1 MNKKVLTLCAAM
13 LLTGSLTT
21 LEAKV
26 VEVASPISESYFI
39 LGSGINDG
47 TNDFTNALTTR
58 GTTPSWN
65 VLKKAIAQTTTWC
78 LTSDGY
84 LETKDGYRV
93 CIADNTTS
101 KGALK
106 LVKAASAV
114 GAKGQD
120 NRPVTFEF
128 AANGLIKVT
137 ADWESAK
144 NNIKGQQLIA
154 GSSLKVAKTGGTEFT
169 FAIYASDSYSSN
181 GLSSSDLTVDD
192 NGKLIFAE
200 DGIAPTYNDPVYFK
214 TGNGEYLA
222 VELKNGDY
230 QIKKLDVEPTTEEV
244 LSASWIWDNGKLY
257 SLAARHAGKTVC
269 LNYDKANDKYFLNTS
284 GTSFTVADLVL
295 AGGDA
300 SSSLYVSAALPA
312 GLDAWVSGGSGANIV
327 DGLLKLQKSVPSGY
341 AVVKIG
347 DNYLKAGATTTTV
360 PTISA
365 TTTEDYKNYLW
376 KISFKTVNGA
386 VYYTFTSLAT
396 GTDDKAIVWEVNG
409 QSDLLA
415 NATYSEDGIT
425 LSVAA
430 GSFIGE
436 NGNAGSNAAV
446 IGFYE
451 AFSLAK
457 TQGELNK
464 ILNPG
469 FDMTISYKK
478 DGKEVTIEDVDV
490 FNGQTL
496 YPLAS
501 NKDEVW
507 VQLWNNKDS
516 KDGKDAKMLVL
527 EKAETSGSDVTGAFK
542 WISLKDYN
550 KASNKYVYEFR
561 FEYAVNGGAITK
573 LDVKDMGYVTILFNK
588 DKYYL
593 TTSNDGDKLPTIK
606 LESDNIYDV
615 KKLLGKL
622 WNISYADTKANAKDY
637 GEEYKLNGILAVTYD
652 DYQKV
657 DYVASNTV
665 AEFAP
670 EAQWLV
676 TNADLND
683 NTFTLTNRESG
694 ETIENIQLREREG
707 GKFEV
712 YTQFPNQLLAND
724 IVTITESKKANN
736 FQGYKNYTET
746 DLRSNNFYLGQYHAI
761 LGNKNAYFVENHNNS
776 HKIGAVAEKEDADR
790 WKLHFAMKQ
799 NEDTEKYTEVDTLY
813 IVRNYATLNAAGNGW
828 EGDDKK
834 IKKDTLAIMPYTFQ
848 KVSNREFVNFDG
860 RHNFEYYYCDPSNKD
875 NSEFNYTEATRFAL
889 KVKPNG
895 YNFVEISYDE
905 DDNKYVLSSNKVY
918 LANSAEN
925 GSLERLHTY
934 APDNNSIMVVEEAY
948 ASEYH
953 KIAAAWGDTIK
964 LFREENDAQVLY
976 EKKEAKAVVANDTL
990 SFLNIDNEYQFDV
1003 NPAIFAD
1010 TAYIN
1015 RWDNGVLNTTYQYLL
1030 AVNVDPTKSYYCPY
1044 NPTHNTDE
1052 WREENGGPCA
1062 DAKENRAVYGRF
1074 LVNLI
1079 DTANVYGVNH
1089 IHNNLYVN
1097 EDEAGEFKAKLAF
1110 VDGVHTNDTLY
1121 LTRQGGETVKVAMD
1135 TPDFNVAKFAFRYV
1149 DADKKTFKIQTQYK
1163 KYLGYDKQYETA
1175 EDFAEAYEDNENWV
1189 SNEGYLKWVNGTLVV
1204 VEGYEKGDVFGI
1216 EENYEGDPTA
1226 NESINATNS
1235 NIVVAGVNGAVVV
1248 KGAEGK
1254 NVIVSTILGKV
1265 VANETVSSDNATI
1278 AAPQG
1283 VVVVSVDGESF
1294 KVVVK

>member
-26 VEVASPISESYFI
+26 VKVNSPVTGSYFI

-47 TNDFTNALTTR
+47 TNDFTNALTQNE
-58 GTTPSWN
+58 GTAAWS
-65 VLKKAIAQTTTWC
+65 VLQNANAETTTWC
-78 LTSDGY
+78 LTTDDY

-93 CIADNTTS
+93 CIDDT
-101 KGALK
+101 KGQNGQLK
-106 LVKAASAV
+106 LVKTEDAV
-114 GAKGQD
+114 AIKGQD
-120 NRPVTFEF
+120 NYSVPFEF
-128 AANGLIKVT
+128 KGGKICVKSDASFSNNNGIRGKELNATNLKTSDTGT
-137 ADWESAK
+137 A
-144 NNIKGQQLIA
+144 
-154 GSSLKVAKTGGTEFT
+154 FT
-169 FAIYASDSYSSN
+169 FAVYASDSSFN
-181 GLSSSDLTVDD
+181 GLSSDLNFDD
-192 NGKLIFAE
+192 EGKLIFTE
-200 DGIAPTYNDPVYFK
+200 DGSAPTYNDPVYFQ
-214 TGNGEYLA
+214 TGSGEYLA

-230 QIKKLDVEPTTEEV
+230 QIKNLEAKPTAEEV

-257 SLAARHAGKTVC
+257 SLAARHADKIVC
-269 LNYDKANDKYFLNTS
+269 LNYDDTNSKYYADVTGS
-284 GTSFTVADLVL
+284 GASFTVSNL
-295 AGGDA
+295 ALDGGDGT
-300 SSSLYVSAALPA
+300 SSLYASAALRA
-312 GLDAWVSGGSGANIV
+312 GVVSSSISFSESNNIV
-327 DGLLKLQKSVPSGY
+327 RSDLELQKSVPSGY

-347 DNYLKAGATTTTV
+347 DKILEAQGSTA
-360 PTISA
+360 IG
-365 TTTEDYKNYLW
+365 TEAYKKYLW
-376 KISFKTVNGA
+376 KISSKTVNGA

-396 GTDDKAIVWEVNG
+396 DADDKAIVWKVNG

-425 LSVAA
+425 LSVN
-430 GSFIGE
+430 GYFIDEDGQTS
-436 NGNAGSNAAV
+436 GAAAV
-446 IGFYE
+446 VGFYE

-469 FDMTISYKK
+469 FDMTVSYKV
-478 DGKEVTIEDVDV
+478 DDKEVAIEDVDV

-496 YPLAS
+496 YPVAS
-501 NKDEVW
+501 SSDAVW
-507 VQLWNNKDS
+507 VQLWNMEDPS
-516 KDGKDAKMLVL
+516 DKDAKMLVL
-527 EKAETSGSDVTGAFK
+527 EKAETTGSDVAGAFK
-542 WISLKDYN
+542 WISSKDYS
-550 KASNKYVYEFR
+550 KDPSKYINEFR
-561 FEYAVNGGAITK
+561 FEYAVGAEGTITK
-573 LDVKDMGYVTILFNK
+573 LDVSGMGYVTILFNK

-593 TTSNDGDKLPTIK
+593 TTSTDGDNLPTIK

-622 WNISYADTKANAKDY
+622 WNISYADTKANAAANR
-637 GEEYKLNGILAVTYD
+637 EEYKLNGILAVTYD
-652 DYQKV
+652 NVDKA
-657 DYVASNTV
+657 DYVASSTV
-665 AEFAP
+665 AEGAP

-676 TNADLND
+676 TSANLND

-694 ETIENIQLREREG
+694 IEIENIQLREREG

-712 YTQFPNQLLAND
+712 YTQNPTDLLAND

-761 LGNKNAYFVENHNNS
+761 LGNENAYFVENHNNS

-828 EGDDKK
+828 ENDDKK

-848 KVSNREFVNFDG
+848 KVSNREFVDFDG
-860 RHNFEYYYCDPSNKD
+860 RRNFEYYYCDPKNKD
-875 NSEFNYTEATRFAL
+875 NSENNYLDATRFAL

-895 YNFVEISYDE
+895 YNFVEITGSKA
-905 DDNKYVLSSNKVY
+905 NAKLSTYKVY

-925 GSLERLHTY
+925 GSLERLRTY

-990 SFLNIDNEYQFDV
+990 SFLNIDNTYQFNV

-1089 IHNNLYVN
+1089 IHNNWYVN

-1121 LTRQGGETVKVAMD
+1121 LTRQGGETVKIAMD
-1135 TPDFNVAKFAFRYV
+1135 APDFNVAKFAFRYV

-1163 KYLGYDKQYETA
+1163 EYLGNYKEYETA
-1175 EDFAEAYEDNENWV
+1175 EDFAEAYEDNESRV

-1204 VEGYEKGDVFGI
+1204 VEGYDKGDVFGI

>member
-1 MNKKVLTLCAAM
+1 MNKKFSTLVAVLLAA
-13 LLTGSLTT
+13 GAWTT

-26 VEVASPISESYFI
+26 VEVTTPVSGSYFI

-47 TNDFTNALTTR
+47 TNDFTNALTQNE
-58 GTTPSWN
+58 GESAWS
-65 VLKKAIAQTTTWC
+65 VLQKANAETTTWC
-78 LTSDGY
+78 LTADGY

-93 CIADNTTS
+93 CIDDT
-101 KGALK
+101 KGQNGQLK
-106 LVKAASAV
+106 LVKTEDAV
-114 GAKGQD
+114 AIKGQD
-120 NRPVTFEF
+120 NYSVPFEF
-128 AANGLIKVT
+128 KGRKICVKSDASFSDNNGIRGKELNATNLKTSDTGT
-137 ADWESAK
+137 A
-144 NNIKGQQLIA
+144 
-154 GSSLKVAKTGGTEFT
+154 FT
-169 FAIYASDSYSSN
+169 FAVYASDSSFN
-181 GLSSSDLTVDD
+181 GLSSDLNYDD
-192 NGKLIFAE
+192 DGKLIFAE
-200 DGIAPTYNDPVYFK
+200 DGSAPTYNDPVYFQ
-214 TGNGEYLA
+214 TGSGEYLA

-230 QIKKLDVEPTTEEV
+230 QIKNLEAKPTAEEA

-269 LNYDKANDKYFLNTS
+269 LNYDKANDEYFLSSTS

-300 SSSLYVSAALPA
+300 SSSLYASAALPA
-312 GLDAWVSGGSGANIV
+312 GLGEWASGGNGANIV
-327 DGLLKLQKSVPSGY
+327 EGLLKLQKSVPSGY

-347 DNYLKAGATTTTV
+347 DNYLKAGAATTTV
-360 PTISA
+360 SSISA

-376 KISFKTVNGA
+376 KISSKIVNGA
-386 VYYTFTSLAT
+386 VYYTFTSLAKDA
-396 GTDDKAIVWEVNG
+396 DDKAIVWKVGG
-409 QSDLLA
+409 QSDFLA

-425 LSVAA
+425 LSVN
-430 GSFIGE
+430 GDFIDEDGQTS
-436 NGNAGSNAAV
+436 GTTAV

-457 TQGELNK
+457 TQGELNE

-496 YPLAS
+496 YPVAS
-501 NKDEVW
+501 SSDAVW
-507 VQLWNNKDS
+507 VKLWNMEDQS
-516 KDGKDAKMLVL
+516 DKDAKMLVL
-527 EKAETSGSDVTGAFK
+527 EEAETTGSDVTGAFK
-542 WISLKDYN
+542 WITQKEYDKDN
-550 KASNKYVYEFR
+550 SKYVNEFR
-561 FEYAVNGGAITK
+561 FEYAVGAEGTITK
-573 LDVKDMGYVTILFNK
+573 LYVGNMGYVTILFNK

-593 TTSNDGDKLPTIK
+593 TTSTDGDNLPIIK

-622 WNISYADTKANAKDY
+622 WNISYADTKANTSEA
-637 GEEYKLNGILAVTYD
+637 EQYKLNGILAVTYD
-652 DYQKV
+652 NGDMA
-657 DYVASNTV
+657 DYVASSTV
-665 AEFAP
+665 AEGAP

-676 TNADLND
+676 TSADLND
-683 NTFTLTNRESG
+683 NTFTLTNRENKDI
-694 ETIENIQLREREG
+694 TIKDIQLRERD
-707 GKFEV
+707 GKFQIY
-712 YTQFPNQLLAND
+712 YTHVVGDDAANANLDDD
-724 IVTITESKKANN
+724 IVTITESKKTDN

-761 LGNKNAYFVENHNNS
+761 LGNENAYFVENHNNS

-799 NEDTEKYTEVDTLY
+799 NEDTEKYTDVDTLY
-813 IVRNYATLNAAGNGW
+813 IINKYATLNAAGNGW
-828 EGDDKK
+828 ENDDKK

-860 RHNFEYYYCDPSNKD
+860 KQNFEYYYCDETNKD
-875 NSEFNYTEATRFAL
+875 NSVGNYTSATRFAL

-895 YNFVEISYDE
+895 YNFVEIE
-905 DDNKYVLSSNKVY
+905 GTKDNAKLSTYKVY

-925 GSLERLHTY
+925 GSLERLRTY

-964 LFREENDAQVLY
+964 LFREENDAQVIY

-1089 IHNNLYVN
+1089 IHNNWYIN
-1097 EDEAGEFKAKLAF
+1097 EDEAGEDCAKLAF
-1110 VDGVHTNDTLY
+1110 VEGVHTNDTLY
-1121 LTRQGGETVKVAMD
+1121 LTRQGGETVKIAMD

-1149 DADKKTFKIQTQYK
+1149 DADKKTFKIQTQWK
-1163 KYLGYDKQYETA
+1163 KYLGEEGSYETA
-1175 EDFAEAYEDNENWV
+1175 EDFAEAYEDNESWV
-1189 SNEGYLKWVNGTLVV
+1189 SNEGYLKWINGTLVV

-1216 EENYEGDPTA
+1216 EENYEGNPTA
-1226 NESINATNS
+1226 NESINAAN
-1235 NIVVAGVNGAVVV
+1235 NNVVVAGVNGAVVV

-1265 VANETVSSDNATI
+1265 VANEVVSSDNATI
-1278 AAPQG
+1278 AAPAG
-1283 VVVVSVDGESF
+1283 IVVVSVDGESF

>member
-26 VEVASPISESYFI
+26 VKVNSPVTGSYFI

-47 TNDFTNALTTR
+47 TNDFTNALTQNE
-58 GTTPSWN
+58 GTAAWS
-65 VLKKAIAQTTTWC
+65 VLQNANAETTTWC
-78 LTSDGY
+78 LTTDDY

-93 CIADNTTS
+93 CIDDT
-101 KGALK
+101 KGQNGQLK
-106 LVKAASAV
+106 LVKTEDAV
-114 GAKGQD
+114 AIKGQD
-120 NRPVTFEF
+120 NYSVPFEF
-128 AANGLIKVT
+128 KGGKICVKSDASFSHNGG
-137 ADWESAK
+137 
-144 NNIKGQQLIA
+144 IKGQELNATNLKTSDA
-154 GSSLKVAKTGGTEFT
+154 GTAFT
-169 FAIYASDSYSSN
+169 FAVYASDSSFN
-181 GLSSSDLTVDD
+181 GLSSDLNFDD
-192 NGKLIFAE
+192 EGKLIFTE
-200 DGIAPTYNDPVYFK
+200 DGSAPTYNDPVYFQ
-214 TGNGEYLA
+214 TGSGEYLA

-230 QIKKLDVEPTTEEV
+230 QIKNLEAKPTAEEA

-257 SLAARHAGKTVC
+257 SLAARHADKIVC
-269 LNYDKANDKYFLNTS
+269 LNYDDTNSKYYADVTGS
-284 GTSFTVADLVL
+284 GASFTVSNL
-295 AGGDA
+295 ALDGGDGT
-300 SSSLYVSAALPA
+300 SSLYASAALRA
-312 GLDAWVSGGSGANIV
+312 GVVSSSIPFSESNNIV
-327 DGLLKLQKSVPSGY
+327 RSDLELQKSVPSGY

-347 DNYLKAGATTTTV
+347 DKILEAQGSTA
-360 PTISA
+360 IG
-365 TTTEDYKNYLW
+365 TEAYKKYLW
-376 KISFKTVNGA
+376 KISSKTVNGA

-396 GTDDKAIVWEVNG
+396 DADDKAIVWKVNG

-425 LSVAA
+425 LSVN
-430 GSFIGE
+430 GYFIDEDGQTS
-436 NGNAGSNAAV
+436 GAAAV
-446 IGFYE
+446 VGFYE

-469 FDMTISYKK
+469 FDMTVSYKV
-478 DGKEVTIEDVDV
+478 DDKEVAIEDVDV

-496 YPLAS
+496 YPVAS
-501 NKDEVW
+501 SHDEVW
-507 VQLWNNKDS
+507 VKLWNMEDLS
-516 KDGKDAKMLVL
+516 DKDAKMLVL
-527 EKAETSGSDVTGAFK
+527 EEAETTGSDVTGAFK
-542 WISLKDYN
+542 WISQKDYN
-550 KASNKYVYEFR
+550 KAPTKYVNKFR

-573 LDVKDMGYVTILFNK
+573 LDVLGKGHVTILYNT

-593 TTSNDGDKLPTIK
+593 TTSVQEVNMPIIK

-622 WNISYADTKANAKDY
+622 WNISYADTKANTPEA
-637 GEEYKLNGILAVTYD
+637 ERYKLNGILAVTYD
-652 DYQKV
+652 DNIRNNKF
-657 DYVASNTV
+657 DYVAASTV

-676 TNADLND
+676 SSADLSSNR
-683 NTFTLTNRESG
+683 FTLMNRERG
-694 ETIENIQLREREG
+694 IEIENIQLREREG

-712 YTQFPNQLLAND
+712 YASGEVIDGD
-724 IVTITESKKANN
+724 IVTIKESKKANN

-761 LGNKNAYFVENHNNS
+761 LGNENAYFVENHNNS

-790 WKLHFAMKQ
+790 WKLHFAMKP

-813 IVRNYATLNAAGNGW
+813 IVREYATLGTDGKLLAKGA
-828 EGDDKK
+828 EGVKT
-834 IKKDTLAIMPYTFQ
+834 DTLAIMPYTFQ
-848 KVSNREFVNFDG
+848 KVSNREFVNFDSKP
-860 RHNFEYYYCDPSNKD
+860 NFEYYYCDPDNKD
-875 NSEFNYTEATRFAL
+875 NSESNYTVATRFAL

-895 YNFVEISYDE
+895 YNFVEINGRGTNAS
-905 DDNKYVLSSNKVY
+905 LSDSKVY

-953 KIAAAWGDTIK
+953 KIAATWGDTIK

-1089 IHNNLYVN
+1089 IHNNWYVN

-1163 KYLGYDKQYETA
+1163 AYLGSDKQYETA
-1175 EDFAEAYEDNENWV
+1175 EDFAEVYEDNENLV

-1226 NESINATNS
+1226 NESINAANS

-1248 KGAEGK
+1248 KSAEGK

-1265 VANETVSSDNATI
+1265 VANEVVSSDNATI

>member
-26 VEVASPISESYFI
+26 VKVDSPITGSYFI

-47 TNDFTNALTTR
+47 TNDFTNALTQNE
-58 GTTPSWN
+58 GTAAWS
-65 VLKKAIAQTTTWC
+65 VLQTANAETTTWR
-78 LTSDGY
+78 LTPDGY

-93 CIADNTTS
+93 CIDDT
-101 KGALK
+101 KGQNGQLK
-106 LVKAASAV
+106 LVKTEDAV
-114 GAKGQD
+114 AIKGQD
-120 NRPVTFEF
+120 NYSVPFEF
-128 AANGLIKVT
+128 KGGKICVKSDASFSNNGR
-137 ADWESAK
+137 
-144 NNIKGQQLIA
+144 IKGQELNAANLQTSA
-154 GSSLKVAKTGGTEFT
+154 TGTAFT
-169 FAIYASDSYSSN
+169 FAVYASDSSFN
-181 GLSSSDLTVDD
+181 GLSSDLNFDD
-192 NGKLIFAE
+192 EGKLIFTE
-200 DGIAPTYNDPVYFK
+200 DGSAPTYNDPVYFQ
-214 TGNGEYLA
+214 TGRGEYLA
-222 VELKNGDY
+222 VEWKNGNY
-230 QIKKLDVEPTTEEV
+230 QIKKLEAKPTAEEA

-257 SLAARHAGKTVC
+257 SLAARHADKTVC
-269 LNYDKANDKYFLNTS
+269 LNYDDTNSKYYADVTGS
-284 GTSFTVADLVL
+284 GASFTVSNL
-295 AGGDA
+295 ALDGGDGT
-300 SSSLYVSAALPA
+300 SSLYASAALRA
-312 GLDAWVSGGSGANIV
+312 GVVSSSISFSESNNIV
-327 DGLLKLQKSVPSGY
+327 RSDLELQKSVPSGY

-347 DNYLKAGATTTTV
+347 DNILEAQGSTA
-360 PTISA
+360 IG
-365 TTTEDYKNYLW
+365 TEAYKKYLW
-376 KISFKTVNGA
+376 KISSKTVNGA

-396 GTDDKAIVWEVNG
+396 DADDKAIVWKVNG

-425 LSVAA
+425 LSVN
-430 GSFIGE
+430 GDFIDE
-436 NGNAGSNAAV
+436 NGQTSGAAAV
-446 IGFYE
+446 VGFYE

-457 TQGELNK
+457 TQGELNE

-469 FDMTISYKK
+469 FDMTVSYKV

-496 YPLAS
+496 YPVAS
-501 NKDEVW
+501 SSEAVW
-507 VQLWNNKDS
+507 VKLWNMEDPT
-516 KDGKDAKMLVL
+516 DKDAKMLVL
-527 EKAETSGSDVTGAFK
+527 EKAETTGSDVAGAFK
-542 WISLKDYN
+542 WISSKDYS
-550 KASNKYVYEFR
+550 KDPSKYINEFR
-561 FEYAVNGGAITK
+561 FEYAVGAEGTITK
-573 LDVKDMGYVTILFNK
+573 LDVSGMGYVTILFNK

-593 TTSNDGDKLPTIK
+593 TTSTDGDNLPTIK

-622 WNISYADTKANAKDY
+622 WNISYADTKANAAANR
-637 GEEYKLNGILAVTYD
+637 EEYKLNGILAVTYD
-652 DYQKV
+652 NVDKA
-657 DYVASNTV
+657 DYVASSTV
-665 AEFAP
+665 AEGAP

-676 TNADLND
+676 TSANLND

-694 ETIENIQLREREG
+694 IEIENIQLREREG

-712 YTQFPNQLLAND
+712 YTQNPTDLLAND

-761 LGNKNAYFVENHNNS
+761 LGNENAYFVENHNNS

-828 EGDDKK
+828 ENDDKK

-860 RHNFEYYYCDPSNKD
+860 RRNFEYYYCDPNNKD
-875 NSEFNYTEATRFAL
+875 NSENNYLDATRFAL

-895 YNFVEISYDE
+895 YNFVEITGSKA
-905 DDNKYVLSSNKVY
+905 NAKLSTYKVY

-925 GSLERLHTY
+925 GSLERLRTY

-990 SFLNIDNEYQFDV
+990 SFLNIDNTYQFNV

-1089 IHNNLYVN
+1089 IHNNWYVN

-1121 LTRQGGETVKVAMD
+1121 LTRQGGETVKIAMD
-1135 TPDFNVAKFAFRYV
+1135 APDFNVAKFAFRYV

-1163 KYLGYDKQYETA
+1163 EYLGNNKRYETA
-1175 EDFAEAYEDNENWV
+1175 EDFAEAYEDNESLV
-1189 SNEGYLKWVNGTLVV
+1189 SNEGYLKWINGTLVV

-1216 EENYEGDPTA
+1216 EENYEGNPTA
-1226 NESINATNS
+1226 NESINAANS
-1235 NIVVAGVNGAVVV
+1235 NVVVAGTNGAVVI

-1265 VANETVSSDNATI
+1265 VANEVVSSDNAQIT
-1278 AAPQG
+1278 APAG
-1283 VVVVSVDGESF
+1283 IVVVSVDGESF

>member
-26 VEVASPISESYFI
+26 VKVDSPITGSYFI

-47 TNDFTNALTTR
+47 TNDFTNALTQNE
-58 GTTPSWN
+58 GTAAWS
-65 VLKKAIAQTTTWC
+65 VLQTANAETTTWR
-78 LTSDGY
+78 LTPDGY

-93 CIADNTTS
+93 CINDESDQSGAFILVEKESATATSGDDSYSVVFEFAEGKIKVAPTWTSSSNQIQGWELQGTAPLHATTP
-101 KGALK
+101 G
-106 LVKAASAV
+106 
-114 GAKGQD
+114 GGT
-120 NRPVTFEF
+120 TFEF
-128 AANGLIKVT
+128 AV
-137 ADWESAK
+137 
-144 NNIKGQQLIA
+144 
-154 GSSLKVAKTGGTEFT
+154 
-169 FAIYASDSYSSN
+169 YASDSSIN
-181 GLSSSDLTVDD
+181 GLSSDLNFDD
-192 NGKLIFAE
+192 EGKLIFTE
-200 DGIAPTYNDPVYFK
+200 DGSAPTYNDPVYFQ
-214 TGNGEYLA
+214 TGSGEYLA
-222 VELKNGDY
+222 VEWKNGDY
-230 QIKKLDVEPTTEEV
+230 QIKKLEAKPTAEEA

-257 SLAARHAGKTVC
+257 SLAARHADKTVC
-269 LNYDKANDKYFLNTS
+269 LNYDDTNSKYYADVTGS
-284 GTSFTVADLVL
+284 GASFTVSNL
-295 AGGDA
+295 ALDGGDGT
-300 SSSLYVSAALPA
+300 SSLYASAALPA
-312 GLDAWVSGGSGANIV
+312 ERLTDNFNINPGENIV
-327 DGLLKLQKSVPSGY
+327 AGNLELLAAPSGY
-341 AVVKIG
+341 VVVAWNNNGTI
-347 DNYLKAGATTTTV
+347 NFLKADPTNNYVATSLFASNTD
-360 PTISA
+360 
-365 TTTEDYKNYLW
+365 DYEKYLW
-376 KISFKTVNGA
+376 SVSSNIVNGA
-386 VYYTFTSLAT
+386 VYYTFTSLAKD
-396 GTDDKAIVWEVNG
+396 GDNKAIVWEVGG

-415 NATYSEDGIT
+415 NATYSVDGIT
-425 LSVAA
+425 LSA
-430 GSFIGE
+430 
-436 NGNAGSNAAV
+436 NGNFIDVDGGTSGTTAV

-457 TQGELNK
+457 TQGELNE

-469 FDMTISYKK
+469 FDMTVSYKVY
-478 DGKEVTIEDVDV
+478 DKEVTIEDVDV

-496 YPLAS
+496 YPFTA
-501 NKDEVW
+501 NNDENAVW
-507 VQLWNNKDS
+507 VQLWNNKDG

-527 EKAETSGSDVTGAFK
+527 ETAETTGSDVTGAFK
-542 WISLKDYN
+542 WITEKEYN
-550 KASNKYVYEFR
+550 KDNTKYKNEFR
-561 FEYAVNGGAITK
+561 FEYAVGAEGTITK
-573 LDVKDMGYVTILFNK
+573 LDVRDMGYVTILFNK

-622 WNISYADTKANAKDY
+622 WNISYADTKANTSNS
-637 GEEYKLNGILAVTYD
+637 EQYKLNGILAVTYD
-652 DYQKV
+652 NGNKA
-657 DYVASNTV
+657 DYVASSTV
-665 AEFAP
+665 AEGAP

-676 TNADLND
+676 TSADLND

-694 ETIENIQLREREG
+694 IEIENIQLREREG

-712 YTQFPNQLLAND
+712 YAGGSILAND

-761 LGNKNAYFVENHNNS
+761 LGNENAYFVENHNNS

-790 WKLHFAMKQ
+790 WKLYFATTK
-799 NEDTEKYTEVDTLY
+799 DDDDKTVVDTLY
-813 IVRNYATLNAAGNGW
+813 IITEYATLNAAGNDFLAA
-828 EGDDKK
+828 GDKDV
-834 IKKDTLAIMPYTFQ
+834 KKDTLAIMPYTFQ
-848 KVSNREFVNFDG
+848 KVSNREFVNFDDKP
-860 RHNFEYYYCDPSNKD
+860 NFEYYYCDPNNKD
-875 NSEFNYTEATRFAL
+875 NSNEAVRFAL

-895 YNFVEISYDE
+895 YNFVEINGAGKDAS
-905 DDNKYVLSSNKVY
+905 LSDNKVY

-964 LFREENDAQVLY
+964 LFREENDAQVIY
-976 EKKEAKAVVANDTL
+976 EKKDAKAVVANDTL

-1089 IHNNLYVN
+1089 IHNNWYIN
-1097 EDEAGEFKAKLAF
+1097 EDEAGEDCAKLAF
-1110 VDGVHTNDTLY
+1110 VEGVHTNDTLY
-1121 LTRQGGETVKVAMD
+1121 LTRQGGETVKIAMD

-1149 DADKKTFKIQTQYK
+1149 DADKKTFKIQTQWK
-1163 KYLGYDKQYETA
+1163 EYLGEEGSYETA
-1175 EDFAEAYEDNENWV
+1175 EDFAEAYEDRESSV
-1189 SNEGYLKWVNGTLVV
+1189 SNEGYLKWINGTLVV
-1204 VEGYEKGDVFGI
+1204 VEGYDRGDVFGI

-1226 NESINATNS
+1226 NETINAANS
-1235 NIVVAGVNGAVVV
+1235 NVVVAGTNGAVVV

-1265 VANETVSSDNATI
+1265 VANEVVSSDNAQI
-1278 AAPQG
+1278 AAPAG
-1283 VVVVSVDGESF
+1283 IVVVSVDGESF

>member
-1 MNKKVLTLCAAM
+1 MNKKFSTLVAVLLAA
-13 LLTGSLTT
+13 GAWTT

-26 VEVASPISESYFI
+26 VEVTTPVSGSYFI

-47 TNDFTNALTTR
+47 TNDFTNALTQNE
-58 GTTPSWN
+58 GESAWS
-65 VLKKAIAQTTTWC
+65 VLQKANAETTTWC
-78 LTSDGY
+78 LTADGY

-93 CIADNTTS
+93 CIDDT
-101 KGALK
+101 KGQNGQLK
-106 LVKAASAV
+106 LVKTEDAV
-114 GAKGQD
+114 AIKGQD
-120 NRPVTFEF
+120 NYSVPFEF
-128 AANGLIKVT
+128 KGGKICVKSDASFSNNNGIRGKELNATNLKTSDTGT
-137 ADWESAK
+137 A
-144 NNIKGQQLIA
+144 
-154 GSSLKVAKTGGTEFT
+154 FT
-169 FAIYASDSYSSN
+169 FAVYASDSSFN
-181 GLSSSDLTVDD
+181 GLSSDLNFDD
-192 NGKLIFAE
+192 EGKLIFTE
-200 DGIAPTYNDPVYFK
+200 DGSAPTYNDPVYFQ
-214 TGNGEYLA
+214 TGSGEYLA

-230 QIKKLDVEPTTEEV
+230 QIKKLEAKPTAEEA

-257 SLAARHAGKTVC
+257 SLAARHANKRVC
-269 LNYDKANDKYFLNTS
+269 LNYDDANSKYYADPTGIGAL
-284 GTSFTVADLVL
+284 FTVSNL
-295 AGGDA
+295 ALYGGDGT
-300 SSSLYVSAALPA
+300 SSLYASAALRA
-312 GLDAWVSGGSGANIV
+312 GVVSSFISFSESNNIV
-327 DGLLKLQKSVPSGY
+327 RSDLELQKSVPSGY

-347 DNYLKAGATTTTV
+347 DNILEAQGSTA
-360 PTISA
+360 IG
-365 TTTEDYKNYLW
+365 TEAYKNYLW
-376 KISFKTVNGA
+376 KISSKTVNGA

-396 GTDDKAIVWEVNG
+396 DADDKAIVWEVNG

-425 LSVAA
+425 LSVA
-430 GSFIGE
+430 GSFIDE
-436 NGNAGSNAAV
+436 DGNAGSNAAV

-469 FDMTISYKK
+469 FDMTVSYKVN
-478 DGKEVTIEDVDV
+478 DKEVTIEDVDV

-507 VQLWNNKDS
+507 VQLWNNKDG

-875 NSEFNYTEATRFAL
+875 NSESNYTEATRFAL

-953 KIAAAWGDTIK
+953 KIAATWGDTIK

-1089 IHNNLYVN
+1089 IHNNWYVN

-1121 LTRQGGETVKVAMD
+1121 LTRQGGETVKIAMD
-1135 TPDFNVAKFAFRYV
+1135 APDFNVAKFAFRYV

-1163 KYLGYDKQYETA
+1163 EYLGNNKRYETA
-1175 EDFAEAYEDNENWV
+1175 EDFAEAYEDNESLV
-1189 SNEGYLKWVNGTLVV
+1189 SNEGYLKWINGTLVV

-1216 EENYEGDPTA
+1216 EENYEGNPTA
-1226 NESINATNS
+1226 NESINAANS
-1235 NIVVAGVNGAVVV
+1235 NVVVAGTNGAVVI

-1265 VANETVSSDNATI
+1265 VANEVVSSDNAQI
-1278 AAPQG
+1278 ATPAG
-1283 VVVVSVDGESF
+1283 IVVVSVDGESF

>member
-1 MNKKVLTLCAAM
+1 MNKKFSTLVAVLLAA
-13 LLTGSLTT
+13 GAWTT

-26 VEVASPISESYFI
+26 VEVTTPVSGSYFI

-47 TNDFTNALTTR
+47 TNDFTNALTQNE
-58 GTTPSWN
+58 GESAWS
-65 VLKKAIAQTTTWC
+65 VLQKANAETTTWC
-78 LTSDGY
+78 LTADGY

-93 CIADNTTS
+93 CIDDTRGQN
-101 KGALK
+101 GQLK
-106 LVKAASAV
+106 LVKTADAV
-114 GAKGQD
+114 ISQGQD
-120 NRPVTFEF
+120 NYSVPFEF
-128 AANGLIKVT
+128 KAGKICVKGDASFSHNGR
-137 ADWESAK
+137 
-144 NNIKGQQLIA
+144 IKGQELNA
-154 GSSLKVAKTGGTEFT
+154 ADLKAAAVGTEFT

-269 LNYDKANDKYFLNTS
+269 LNYDKANDKYFLSTS

-300 SSSLYVSAALPA
+300 SSSLYASAALPA

-376 KISFKTVNGA
+376 KISSKTVNGA

-469 FDMTISYKK
+469 FDMTVSYKVN
-478 DGKEVTIEDVDV
+478 DKEVTIEDVDV

-496 YPLAS
+496 YPVAS
-501 NKDEVW
+501 SFDAVW
-507 VQLWNNKDS
+507 VKLWNMEDQS
-516 KDGKDAKMLVL
+516 DKDAKMLVL
-527 EKAETSGSDVTGAFK
+527 EKAETTGSDVAGAFK
-542 WISLKDYN
+542 WISSKDYS
-550 KASNKYVYEFR
+550 KDPSKYINEFR
-561 FEYAVNGGAITK
+561 FEYEVSDVNTISK
-573 LDVKDMGYVTILFNK
+573 LYVSGEGYVAILFNK

-593 TTSNDGDKLPTIK
+593 STSLTPSEDLLPTIK
-606 LESDNIYDV
+606 LASDNIYDV

-622 WNISYADTKANAKDY
+622 WNISYADTKANAAANR
-637 GEEYKLNGILAVTYD
+637 EEYKLNGILAVTYD
-652 DYQKV
+652 NVDKA
-657 DYVASNTV
+657 DYVASSTV
-665 AEFAP
+665 VEGAP

-676 TNADLND
+676 TSADLND

-694 ETIENIQLREREG
+694 IEIENIQLREREG

-712 YTQFPNQLLAND
+712 YASGSILAND
-724 IVTITESKKANN
+724 IVTITESKKTDN

-761 LGNKNAYFVENHNNS
+761 LGNENAYFVENHNNS

-799 NEDTEKYTEVDTLY
+799 NEDTEKYTDVDTLY
-813 IVRNYATLNAAGNGW
+813 IINKYATLNAAGNGW
-828 EGDDKK
+828 ENEDKK

-860 RHNFEYYYCDPSNKD
+860 RQNFEYYYCDPYNKD
-875 NSEFNYTEATRFAL
+875 NSKDNYTVATRFAL

-895 YNFVEISYDE
+895 YNFVEINGRGTNAS
-905 DDNKYVLSSNKVY
+905 LSDSKVY

-953 KIAAAWGDTIK
+953 KIAATWGDTIK

-1089 IHNNLYVN
+1089 IHNNWYVN

-1163 KYLGYDKQYETA
+1163 AYLGYDKQYETA
-1175 EDFAEAYEDNENWV
+1175 EDFAEAYEDNENLV

-1226 NESINATNS
+1226 NESINAANS
-1235 NIVVAGVNGAVVV
+1235 NIVVAGVDGAVIV

-1265 VANETVSSDNATI
+1265 VANEVVSSDNATI
-1278 AAPQG
+1278 AAPAG
-1283 VVVVSVDGESF
+1283 IVVVSVDGESF

>member
-1 MNKKVLTLCAAM
+1 MNKKFSTLVAVLLAA
-13 LLTGSLTT
+13 GAWTT

-26 VEVASPISESYFI
+26 VEVTTPVSGSYFI

-47 TNDFTNALTTR
+47 TNDFTNALTQNE
-58 GTTPSWN
+58 GESAWS
-65 VLKKAIAQTTTWC
+65 VLQKANAETTTWC
-78 LTSDGY
+78 LTADGY

-93 CIADNTTS
+93 CIDDT
-101 KGALK
+101 KGQNGQLK
-106 LVKAASAV
+106 LVKTEDAV
-114 GAKGQD
+114 AIKGQD
-120 NRPVTFEF
+120 NYSVPFEF
-128 AANGLIKVT
+128 KGGKICVKSDASFSNNNGIRGKELNATNLKTSDTGT
-137 ADWESAK
+137 A
-144 NNIKGQQLIA
+144 
-154 GSSLKVAKTGGTEFT
+154 FT
-169 FAIYASDSYSSN
+169 FAVYASDSSFN
-181 GLSSSDLTVDD
+181 GLSSDLNFDD
-192 NGKLIFAE
+192 EGKLIFTE
-200 DGIAPTYNDPVYFK
+200 DGSAPTYNDPVYFQ
-214 TGNGEYLA
+214 TGSGEYLA

-230 QIKKLDVEPTTEEV
+230 QIKKLEAKPTAEEA

-257 SLAARHAGKTVC
+257 SLAARHANKRVC
-269 LNYDKANDKYFLNTS
+269 LNYDDANSKYYADPTGIGAL
-284 GTSFTVADLVL
+284 FTVSNL
-295 AGGDA
+295 ALYGGDGT
-300 SSSLYVSAALPA
+300 SSLYASAALRA
-312 GLDAWVSGGSGANIV
+312 GVVGSSISFSESNNIV
-327 DGLLKLQKSVPSGY
+327 RSDLELQKSVPSGY

-347 DNYLKAGATTTTV
+347 DNILEAQGSTA
-360 PTISA
+360 IG
-365 TTTEDYKNYLW
+365 TEAYKNYLW
-376 KISFKTVNGA
+376 KISSKTVNGE

-396 GTDDKAIVWEVNG
+396 DADDKAIVWEVNG

-425 LSVAA
+425 LSVA
-430 GSFIGE
+430 GSFIDE
-436 NGNAGSNAAV
+436 DGNAGSNAAV

-469 FDMTISYKK
+469 FDMTVSYKVN
-478 DGKEVTIEDVDV
+478 DKEVTIEDVDV

-507 VQLWNNKDS
+507 VQLWNNKDG

-875 NSEFNYTEATRFAL
+875 NSESNYTEATRFAL

-953 KIAAAWGDTIK
+953 KIAATWGDTIK

-1089 IHNNLYVN
+1089 IHNNWYVN

-1121 LTRQGGETVKVAMD
+1121 LTRQGGETVKIAMD
-1135 TPDFNVAKFAFRYV
+1135 APDFNVAKFAFRYV

-1163 KYLGYDKQYETA
+1163 EYLGNNKRYETA
-1175 EDFAEAYEDNENWV
+1175 EDFAEAYEDNESLV
-1189 SNEGYLKWVNGTLVV
+1189 SNEGYLKWINGTLVV

-1216 EENYEGDPTA
+1216 EENYEGNPTA
-1226 NESINATNS
+1226 NESINAANS
-1235 NIVVAGVNGAVVV
+1235 NVVVAGTNGAVVI

-1265 VANETVSSDNATI
+1265 VANEVVSSDNAQI
-1278 AAPQG
+1278 ATPAG
-1283 VVVVSVDGESF
+1283 IVVVSVDGESF

>member
-1 MNKKVLTLCAAM
+1 MNKKFSTLVAVLLAA
-13 LLTGSLTT
+13 GAWTT

-26 VEVASPISESYFI
+26 VEVATPVSGSYFI

-47 TNDFTNALTTR
+47 TNDFTNALTQNE
-58 GTTPSWN
+58 GESAWS
-65 VLKKAIAQTTTWC
+65 VLQKANAGTTTWC
-78 LTSDGY
+78 LTTDGY

-93 CIADNTTS
+93 CIDDTRGQN
-101 KGALK
+101 GQLK
-106 LVKAASAV
+106 LVKTADAV
-114 GAKGQD
+114 TSQGQD
-120 NRPVTFEF
+120 NYSVPFEF
-128 AANGLIKVT
+128 KLGKICVKSDASFSNNGR
-137 ADWESAK
+137 
-144 NNIKGQQLIA
+144 IKGQELNA
-154 GSSLKVAKTGGTEFT
+154 ADLKAAAEGTEFT
-169 FAIYASDSYSSN
+169 FAVYASDSSFN
-181 GLSSSDLTVDD
+181 GLSSDLNYDD
-192 NGKLIFAE
+192 DGKLIFAE
-200 DGIAPTYNDPVYFK
+200 DGSAPTYNDPVYFK
-214 TGNGEYLA
+214 TGSDEYLA
-222 VELKNGDY
+222 VELKNGEY
-230 QIKKLDVEPTTEEV
+230 LIKKLETKPTAEEA

-257 SLAARHAGKTVC
+257 SLAARHADKTVR
-269 LNYDKANDKYFLNTS
+269 LNYDDVNSKYYADET
-284 GTSFTVADLVL
+284 GTGASFTVDNLAL
-295 AGGDA
+295 AGGDG
-300 SSSLYVSAALPA
+300 SSSLYASAALPV
-312 GLDAWVSGGSGANIV
+312 GTLDKWVSVGRGANIV
-327 DGLLKLQKSVPSGY
+327 EGLLELQKSVPSGY

-347 DNYLKAGATTTTV
+347 DKYLKADATTV
-360 PTISA
+360 PSISA
-365 TTTEDYKNYLW
+365 TTTEDYKKYLW
-376 KISFKTVNGA
+376 KISSKPVNGA

-396 GTDDKAIVWEVNG
+396 DADDKAIVWKVNG

-425 LSVAA
+425 LSVNDN
-430 GSFIGE
+430 FIDEDGQTS
-436 NGNAGSNAAV
+436 GAAAV
-446 IGFYE
+446 VGFYE

-457 TQGELNK
+457 TQGELNE
-464 ILNPG
+464 ILKPG
-469 FDMTISYKK
+469 FDMTVSYKV
-478 DGKEVTIEDVDV
+478 DDKEVTIEDVDV

-496 YPLAS
+496 YPFTT
-501 NKDEVW
+501 NNDEDAVW
-507 VQLWNNKDS
+507 VQLWNNKDG

-527 EKAETSGSDVTGAFK
+527 EEAETAGSDVTGAFK
-542 WISLKDYN
+542 WITEKEYN
-550 KASNKYVYEFR
+550 KNNTKYVNEFR
-561 FEYAVNGGAITK
+561 FEYAVGAEGTITK
-573 LDVKDMGYVTILFNK
+573 LYVKNMGYVTILFNK

-622 WNISYADTKANAKDY
+622 WNISYADTKANTPST
-637 GEEYKLNGILAVTYD
+637 EQYKLNGILAVTYD
-652 DYQKV
+652 NGADKA
-657 DYVASNTV
+657 DYVASSTV
-665 AEFAP
+665 AEGAP

-676 TNADLND
+676 TEADLDD

-694 ETIENIQLREREG
+694 IEIEDIQLRERD

-712 YTQFPNQLLAND
+712 YYLGSSSVAPVIAND

-761 LGNKNAYFVENHNNS
+761 LGNENAYFVENHNNS

-813 IVRNYATLNAAGNGW
+813 IVREYATLNAAGNGW
-828 EGDDKK
+828 ENEDKK

-860 RHNFEYYYCDPSNKD
+860 RQNFEYYYCDPNNKD
-875 NSEFNYTEATRFAL
+875 NSKDNYKVATRFAL

-895 YNFVEISYDE
+895 YNFVEITGSKA
-905 DDNKYVLSSNKVY
+905 NAKLSSYKVY

-1089 IHNNLYVN
+1089 IHNNWYVN

-1121 LTRQGGETVKVAMD
+1121 LTRQGGETVKIAMD

-1175 EDFAEAYEDNENWV
+1175 EDFAEAYEDNENLV

-1226 NESINATNS
+1226 NESINAANS
-1235 NIVVAGVNGAVVV
+1235 NIVVAGVDGAVVV

-1265 VANETVSSDNATI
+1265 VANEVVSSDNATI
-1278 AAPQG
+1278 AAPAG
-1283 VVVVSVDGESF
+1283 IVVVSVDGESF

>member
-26 VEVASPISESYFI
+26 VKVNSPVTGSYFI

-47 TNDFTNALTTR
+47 TNDFTNALTQNE
-58 GTTPSWN
+58 GESAWS
-65 VLKKAIAQTTTWC
+65 VLQKANAETTTWC
-78 LTSDGY
+78 LTADGY

-93 CIADNTTS
+93 CIDDT
-101 KGALK
+101 KGQNGQLK
-106 LVKAASAV
+106 LVKTEDAV
-114 GAKGQD
+114 AIKGKD
-120 NRPVTFEF
+120 NYSVPFEF
-128 AANGLIKVT
+128 KEGKICVKSNASFSNNNGIRGKELNATNLKTSDTGT
-137 ADWESAK
+137 A
-144 NNIKGQQLIA
+144 
-154 GSSLKVAKTGGTEFT
+154 FT
-169 FAIYASDSYSSN
+169 FAVYASDSSFN
-181 GLSSSDLTVDD
+181 GLSSDLNFDD
-192 NGKLIFAE
+192 EGKLIFTE
-200 DGIAPTYNDPVYFK
+200 DGSAPTYNDPVYFQ
-214 TGNGEYLA
+214 TGSGEYLA

-230 QIKKLDVEPTTEEV
+230 QIKKLEAKPTAEEA

-257 SLAARHAGKTVC
+257 SLAARHANKRVR
-269 LNYDKANDKYFLNTS
+269 LNYDDANSKYYADPTGIGAL
-284 GTSFTVADLVL
+284 FTVSNL
-295 AGGDA
+295 ALDGGDGT
-300 SSSLYVSAALPA
+300 SSLYASAALRA
-312 GLDAWVSGGSGANIV
+312 GVVSSSISFSESNNIV
-327 DGLLKLQKSVPSGY
+327 RSDLELQKSVPSGY

-347 DNYLKAGATTTTV
+347 DKILEAQGSTA
-360 PTISA
+360 IG
-365 TTTEDYKNYLW
+365 TEAYKKYLW
-376 KISFKTVNGA
+376 KISSKTVNGA

-396 GTDDKAIVWEVNG
+396 DADDKAIVWKVNG

-425 LSVAA
+425 LSVN
-430 GSFIGE
+430 GYFIDEDGQTS
-436 NGNAGSNAAV
+436 GAAAV
-446 IGFYE
+446 VGFYE

-469 FDMTISYKK
+469 FDMTVSYKV
-478 DGKEVTIEDVDV
+478 DDKEVAIEDVDV

-496 YPLAS
+496 YPVAS
-501 NKDEVW
+501 SDAVW
-507 VQLWNNKDS
+507 VQLWNMEDPS
-516 KDGKDAKMLVL
+516 DKDAKMLVL
-527 EKAETSGSDVTGAFK
+527 EEAETTGSDVTGAFK

-550 KASNKYVYEFR
+550 KAPTKYVNKFR

-573 LDVKDMGYVTILFNK
+573 LDVLGKGHVTILYNT

-593 TTSNDGDKLPTIK
+593 TTSVQEVNMPIIK

-622 WNISYADTKANAKDY
+622 WNISYADTKANTPEA
-637 GEEYKLNGILAVTYD
+637 EQYKLNGILAVTYD
-652 DYQKV
+652 DNIRNNKF
-657 DYVASNTV
+657 DYVAASTV

-676 TNADLND
+676 SSADLSSNR
-683 NTFTLTNRESG
+683 FTLMNRERG
-694 ETIENIQLREREG
+694 IEIENIQLREREG

-712 YTQFPNQLLAND
+712 YASGEVIDGD
-724 IVTITESKKANN
+724 IVTIKESKKANN

-761 LGNKNAYFVENHNNS
+761 LGNENAYFVENHNNS

-790 WKLHFAMKQ
+790 WKLHFAMKP

-813 IVRNYATLNAAGNGW
+813 IVREYATLGTDGKLLAKGA
-828 EGDDKK
+828 EGVKT
-834 IKKDTLAIMPYTFQ
+834 DTLAIMPYTFQ
-848 KVSNREFVNFDG
+848 KVSNREFVNFDSKP
-860 RHNFEYYYCDPSNKD
+860 NFEYYYCDPNNKD
-875 NSEFNYTEATRFAL
+875 NSESNYTEATRFAL

-895 YNFVEISYDE
+895 YNFVEIEGIGKDAS
-905 DDNKYVLSSNKVY
+905 LSTSKVY

-1089 IHNNLYVN
+1089 IHNNWYVN

-1163 KYLGYDKQYETA
+1163 VYLGNDKDKQYETA
-1175 EDFAEAYEDNENWV
+1175 EDFAEAYEDNENLV

>member
-1 MNKKVLTLCAAM
+1 MNKKFSTLVAVLLAA
-13 LLTGSLTT
+13 GAWTT

-26 VEVASPISESYFI
+26 VEVTTPVSGSYFI

-47 TNDFTNALTTR
+47 TNDFTNALTQNE
-58 GTTPSWN
+58 GESAWS
-65 VLKKAIAQTTTWC
+65 VLQKANAETTTWC
-78 LTSDGY
+78 LTADGY

-93 CIADNTTS
+93 CIDDTRGQN
-101 KGALK
+101 GQLK
-106 LVKAASAV
+106 LVKTADAV
-114 GAKGQD
+114 AIKGQD
-120 NRPVTFEF
+120 NYSVPFEF
-128 AANGLIKVT
+128 KGGKICVKSDASFSNNNGIQGKELNATNLKTSDTGT
-137 ADWESAK
+137 A
-144 NNIKGQQLIA
+144 
-154 GSSLKVAKTGGTEFT
+154 FT
-169 FAIYASDSYSSN
+169 FAVYASDSSFN
-181 GLSSSDLTVDD
+181 GLSSDLNFDD
-192 NGKLIFAE
+192 EGKLIFTK
-200 DGIAPTYNDPVYFK
+200 DGSAPTYNDPVYFK
-214 TGNGEYLA
+214 TGSGEYLA
-222 VELKNGDY
+222 VELKDGKY
-230 QIKKLDVEPTTEEV
+230 QIKKLETKPTAEEA

-257 SLAARHAGKTVC
+257 SLVARHANKTVC
-269 LNYDKANDKYFLNTS
+269 LNYDDTNSKYYADVTGS
-284 GTSFTVADLVL
+284 GASFTVSNL
-295 AGGDA
+295 ALDGGDGT
-300 SSSLYVSAALPA
+300 SSLYASAALRA
-312 GLDAWVSGGSGANIV
+312 GVVSSSMSFSESNNIV
-327 DGLLKLQKSVPSGY
+327 RSDLELQKSVPSGY

-347 DNYLKAGATTTTV
+347 DKILEAQGSTA
-360 PTISA
+360 IG
-365 TTTEDYKNYLW
+365 TEAYKKYLW
-376 KISFKTVNGA
+376 KISSKTVNGA

-396 GTDDKAIVWEVNG
+396 DADDKAIVWKVNG

-425 LSVAA
+425 LSVN
-430 GSFIGE
+430 GYFIDEDGQTS
-436 NGNAGSNAAV
+436 GAAAV

-478 DGKEVTIEDVDV
+478 DGKEVAIEDVDV

-496 YPLAS
+496 YPVAS
-501 NKDEVW
+501 SHDEVW
-507 VQLWNNKDS
+507 VELWNMEDLS
-516 KDGKDAKMLVL
+516 DKDAKMLVL
-527 EKAETSGSDVTGAFK
+527 EEAETTGSDVTGAFK

-550 KASNKYVYEFR
+550 KAPTKYVNKFR

-573 LDVKDMGYVTILFNK
+573 LDVLGKGHVTILYNT

-593 TTSNDGDKLPTIK
+593 TTSVQEVNMPIIK
-606 LESDNIYDV
+606 LASDNIYDV

-848 KVSNREFVNFDG
+848 KVSNREFVNFEG
-860 RHNFEYYYCDPSNKD
+860 KHNFEYYYCDPRNKD
-875 NSEFNYTEATRFAL
+875 NSESNYTEATRFAL

-1089 IHNNLYVN
+1089 IHNNWYVN

-1163 KYLGYDKQYETA
+1163 KYLGYEKQYETA

-1265 VANETVSSDNATI
+1265 VANEVVSSDNATI
-1278 AAPQG
+1278 AAPAG
-1283 VVVVSVDGESF
+1283 IVVVSVDGESF

>member
-1 MNKKVLTLCAAM
+1 MNKKFSTLVAVLLAA
-13 LLTGSLTT
+13 GAWTT

-26 VEVASPISESYFI
+26 LEVTPIAGGSYLVGTDADLSDGEFDVLLTEEGKGSASVVVAIQSSPTWTLVNDGNDVYSLQQEGKVFVAS
-39 LGSGINDG
+39 
-47 TNDFTNALTTR
+47 TNQYTNALTLKDVSSIGVNEAEVKFQLADGRLVIANKQENFSGNSSITAGMELYVEQ
-58 GTTPSWN
+58 GTT
-65 VLKKAIAQTTTWC
+65 A
-78 LTSDGY
+78 
-84 LETKDGYRV
+84 
-93 CIADNTTS
+93 
-101 KGALK
+101 ALK
-106 LVKAASAV
+106 ASGSGSNFKFAV
-114 GAKGQD
+114 
-120 NRPVTFEF
+120 
-128 AANGLIKVT
+128 
-137 ADWESAK
+137 
-144 NNIKGQQLIA
+144 
-154 GSSLKVAKTGGTEFT
+154 
-169 FAIYASDSYSSN
+169 YASDSYVTN
-181 GLSSSDLTVDD
+181 GLSSDLNVDD
-192 NGKLIFAE
+192 EGKLVVADAAIS
-200 DGIAPTYNDPVYFK
+200 YNSPVYFQTSGGK
-214 TGNGEYLA
+214 YLA
-222 VELKNGDY
+222 VKVVSNGYEIVELDAPTA
-230 QIKKLDVEPTTEEV
+230 VEA
-244 LSASWIWDNGKLY
+244 LSASWIWSKGTLY
-257 SLAARHAGKTVC
+257 SVLA
-269 LNYDKANDKYFLNTS
+269 NQNDKFVYLTYDGDTGYGVSDVNNAV
-284 GTSFTVADLVL
+284 SFNQEAGL
-295 AGGDA
+295 AMTGGDG
-300 SSSLYVSAALPA
+300 SSSLYASAALPVETLA
-312 GLDAWVSGGSGANIV
+312 KWVSGGSGANIV
-327 DGLLKLQKSVPSGY
+327 EGSLELQKSVPGGY

-347 DNYLKAGATTTTV
+347 DKYLKAGATTTV
-360 PTISA
+360 PSISA

-376 KISFKTVNGA
+376 KISSKPVNGA

-396 GTDDKAIVWEVNG
+396 DADDKAIVWKVNG

-425 LSVAA
+425 LSVN
-430 GSFIGE
+430 GNFIGE
-436 NGNAGSNAAV
+436 NGQTSGTAAV
-446 IGFYE
+446 VGFYE

-457 TQGELNK
+457 TQGELNE

-469 FDMTISYKK
+469 FDMTVSYKVN
-478 DGKEVTIEDVDV
+478 DKEVTIEDVDV

-507 VQLWNNKDS
+507 VQLWNNKDG

-550 KASNKYVYEFR
+550 KAPTKYVNEFC
-561 FEYAVNGGAITK
+561 FEYAVGAEGTITK
-573 LDVKDMGYVTILFNK
+573 LYVGDMGYVTILFNK

-593 TTSNDGDKLPTIK
+593 TTSTDGDNLPIIK

-761 LGNKNAYFVENHNNS
+761 LGNENAYFVENHNNS

-828 EGDDKK
+828 ENDDKK

-860 RHNFEYYYCDPSNKD
+860 RRNFEYYYCDPNNKD
-875 NSEFNYTEATRFAL
+875 NSENNYLDATRFAL

-953 KIAAAWGDTIK
+953 KIAATWGDTIK

-1089 IHNNLYVN
+1089 IHNNWYVN

-1121 LTRQGGETVKVAMD
+1121 LTRQGGETVKIAMD
-1135 TPDFNVAKFAFRYV
+1135 APDFNVAKFAFRYV

-1163 KYLGYDKQYETA
+1163 EYLGNNKRYETA
-1175 EDFAEAYEDNENWV
+1175 EDFAEAYEDNESLV
-1189 SNEGYLKWVNGTLVV
+1189 SNEGYLKWINGTLVV

-1216 EENYEGDPTA
+1216 EENYEGNPTA
-1226 NESINATNS
+1226 NESINAANS
-1235 NIVVAGVNGAVVV
+1235 NVVVAGTNGAVVI

-1265 VANETVSSDNATI
+1265 VANEVVSSDNATI
-1278 AAPQG
+1278 AAPAG
-1283 VVVVSVDGESF
+1283 IVVVSVDGESF

>member
-1 MNKKVLTLCAAM
+1 MNKKFSTLVAVLLAA
-13 LLTGSLTT
+13 GAWTT

-26 VEVASPISESYFI
+26 VEVTTPVSGSYFI

-47 TNDFTNALTTR
+47 TNDFTNALTQNE
-58 GTTPSWN
+58 GESAWS
-65 VLKKAIAQTTTWC
+65 VLQKANAETTTWC
-78 LTSDGY
+78 LTADGY

-93 CIADNTTS
+93 CIDDT
-101 KGALK
+101 KGQNGQLK
-106 LVKAASAV
+106 LVKTEDAV
-114 GAKGQD
+114 AIKGQD
-120 NRPVTFEF
+120 NYSVPFEF
-128 AANGLIKVT
+128 KGGKICVKSDASFSNNNGIRGKELNATNLKTSDTGT
-137 ADWESAK
+137 A
-144 NNIKGQQLIA
+144 
-154 GSSLKVAKTGGTEFT
+154 FT
-169 FAIYASDSYSSN
+169 FAVYASDSSFN
-181 GLSSSDLTVDD
+181 GLSSDLNFDD
-192 NGKLIFAE
+192 EGKLIFTE
-200 DGIAPTYNDPVYFK
+200 DGSAPTYNDPVYFQ
-214 TGNGEYLA
+214 TGSGEYLA

-230 QIKKLDVEPTTEEV
+230 QIKKLEAKPTAEEA

-257 SLAARHAGKTVC
+257 SLAARHANKRVC
-269 LNYDKANDKYFLNTS
+269 LNYDDANSKYYADPTGIGAL
-284 GTSFTVADLVL
+284 FTVSNL
-295 AGGDA
+295 ALYGGDGT
-300 SSSLYVSAALPA
+300 SSLYASAALRA
-312 GLDAWVSGGSGANIV
+312 GVVSSFISFSESNNIV
-327 DGLLKLQKSVPSGY
+327 RSDLELQKSVPSGY

-347 DNYLKAGATTTTV
+347 DNILEAQGSTA
-360 PTISA
+360 IG
-365 TTTEDYKNYLW
+365 TEAYKNYLW
-376 KISFKTVNGA
+376 KISSKTVNGA

-396 GTDDKAIVWEVNG
+396 DADDKAIVWEVNG

-425 LSVAA
+425 LSVA
-430 GSFIGE
+430 GSFIDE
-436 NGNAGSNAAV
+436 DGNAGSNAAV

-469 FDMTISYKK
+469 FDMTVSYKVN
-478 DGKEVTIEDVDV
+478 DKEVTIEDVDV

-507 VQLWNNKDS
+507 VQLWNNKDG

-875 NSEFNYTEATRFAL
+875 NSESNYTEATRFAL

-953 KIAAAWGDTIK
+953 KIAATWGDTIK

-1089 IHNNLYVN
+1089 IHNNWYVN

-1121 LTRQGGETVKVAMD
+1121 LTRQGGETVKIAMD
-1135 TPDFNVAKFAFRYV
+1135 APDFNVAKFAFRYV

-1163 KYLGYDKQYETA
+1163 EYLGNNKRYETA
-1175 EDFAEAYEDNENWV
+1175 EDFAEAYEDNESLV
-1189 SNEGYLKWVNGTLVV
+1189 SNEGYLKWINGTLVV

-1216 EENYEGDPTA
+1216 EENYEGNPTA
-1226 NESINATNS
+1226 NESINAANS
-1235 NIVVAGVNGAVVV
+1235 NVVVAGTNGAVVV

-1265 VANETVSSDNATI
+1265 VANEVVSSDNATI
-1278 AAPQG
+1278 AAPAG
-1283 VVVVSVDGESF
+1283 IVVVSVDGESF